1 MLKLVST
8 HDRPHDIPKIKAL
21 YDRAFPANER
31 RPLGPLLDD
40 TTGHSKVLSAH
51 NEDGFCGFVS
61 ILEWSD
67 IVHIIYFAVEE
78 DQRGRGLGS
87 GILQAVHRENP
98 QKRVIVDIEEPDE
111 AVSNN
116 VQRLKRKA
124 FYLRNDYAETE
135 IRYNWLGTDYVILS
149 HGGGMTGE
157 EFGQFWQALEREMP
171 GSEDY

>member
-1 MLKLVST
+1 MLNLIST
-8 HDRPHDIPKIKAL
+8 HDCSDDIPLIKTL
-21 YDRAFPANER
+21 YERAFPANER

-40 TTGHSKVLSAH
+40 TTGHSRVLSAH

-78 DQRGRGLGS
+78 TQRGHGLGS
-87 GILQAVHRENP
+87 EILQAVHLENP
-98 QKRVIVDIEEPDE
+98 HKRVIVDIEEPDE
-111 AVSNN
+111 AVPNN
-116 VQRLKRKA
+116 AQRIKRKA
-124 FYLRNDYAETE
+124 FYLHNGYAETE

-157 EFGQFWQALEREMP
+157 EFGQFWQALEKEMP